1 MIHRVLTCML
11 PQWQLAFDLLPEERE
26 AFAAVPAAEQEAFG
40 REALLRRQAH
50 WVRSHSAAA
59 AGCCLPYRVYVL
71 QILSVYLLRHVT
83 LIML

>member
-50 WVRSHSAAA
+50 WVRSHSAAV
-59 AGCCLPYRVYVL
+59 GPCLPGHVHVL
-71 QILSVYLLRHVT
+71 QIPKRFSGVCPLL
-83 LIML
+83 